1 MTFSSKNHITKNL
14 LSYISE
20 KFTASMI
27 SLKKSTVEMSWD
39 DLSYNQP
46 WSPNF
51 TKVKQKSKKGR
62 RRYIS
67 LTLVIVNS
75 DCQSASTREEEPITN
90 NSNYISPRN
99 NNEIKLAPN
108 LTRSKNISPPGMIN
122 TRHLLLVILKIN

>member
-39 DLSYNQP
+39 DLSYNLP

-108 LTRSKNISPPGMIN
+108 LNRSKNISPPGMIN

>member
-62 RRYIS
+62 RRSIS

-108 LTRSKNISPPGMIN
+108 LNRSKNISPPGMIN